1 MCPKALIV
9 CFNSLLK
16 LFCSP
21 VDVGDGRKSIYFRKW
36 VRWEWDFVKLFFFN
50 FF

>member
-1 MCPKALIV
+1 MFPEALIV
-9 CFNSLLK
+9 CFDSLTK
-16 LFCSP
+16 LFCSAINI
-21 VDVGDGRKSIYFRKW
+21 GDRRESFYFGKW